1 MLTRIVVADQAE
13 ARFYDLDE
21 SDEPLRWVGHLTD
34 PLAHHHDRDF
44 SSDRPGRVFDH
55 APGSHQRRG
64 AVAHHGTGGE
74 RSPRKHEAELF
85 AARIAHELQA
95 AQREGRYDRL
105 VLVVGL
111 PFLGTLRAALPKHV
125 RESVFEEIPKDLLHE
140 PEGALQAHVMKALTG
155 ARHAPG

>member
-1 MLTRIVVADQAE
+1 MITRILLADQGE
-13 ARFYDLDE
+13 ARFYDLDG
-21 SDEPLRWVGHLTD
+21 SDEPLRLVGDLSD

-55 APGSHQRRG
+55 APGAHQRRG

-85 AARIAHELQA
+85 AARIAHELQTA
-95 AQREGRYDRL
+95 RHEGRYDRL

-111 PFLGTLRAALPKHV
+111 PFLGTLRAALPKQV
-125 RESVFEEIPKDLLHE
+125 REAVLEEIPKDLLHE
-140 PEGALQAHVMKALTG
+140 PEGALRAHVMKALTG
-155 ARHAPG
+155 VRHP